1 MRLRWALI
9 LNLPPR
15 SSQTLLQRPAGT
27 LRACARLSLQ
37 FYGGGLYV
45 YSGGTANL
53 DGCNVYSNEAQVSA
67 RLTPLPRP
75 FFQRPAGTLH
85 VLAFLAQ
92 NGAGLYITGV
102 ANLDGCQVYQNV
114 AQDVRACLSPLP
126 GFPPAPR
133 WNVTCARFP
142 GAEWSWALRQWRG
155 QPQRVPGVRKCR
167 STCA

>member
-53 DGCNVYSNEAQVSA
+53 DGCNVYNNEAQVSA

-75 FFQRPAGTLH
+75 FFQRSAGTLCELAFCMQYYGGGLYIEGTATLTNTNVYENVATSVCSSFEPAGTL
-85 VLAFLAQ
+85 
-92 NGAGLYITGV
+92 
-102 ANLDGCQVYQNV
+102 
-114 AQDVRACLSPLP
+114 
-126 GFPPAPR
+126 PPAPR
-133 WNVTCARFP
+133 WNVSCACLLHSMP
-142 GAEWSWALRQWRG
+142 MAAG
-155 QPQRVPGVRKCR
+155 
-167 STCA
+167 STSLVAA